1 MSTTHYGNA
10 SYVRAKA
17 HRRAQ
22 SKRHRRRVKFGNKKN
37 IIRAAANLRISPNS
51 VASLKVDGYFEGD
64 IDKDWLVKKSL
75 LANDDNSFFAVPNV
89 LFSSSNPV
97 VPIMNPTDKP
107 RYIRKGETIGMIT
120 DPTGFLDTPKSE
132 QHWESMSKSAMSI
145 AALIS
150 CLADEDTSVQAFF
163 STKEGDS
170 SETQT
175 GFEPAT
181 ATQDPEEETEGD
193 RQRDHNQWDFKTA
206 EMPV

>member
-1 MSTTHYGNA
+1 
-10 SYVRAKA
+10 
-17 HRRAQ
+17 
-22 SKRHRRRVKFGNKKN
+22 
-37 IIRAAANLRISPNS
+37 
-51 VASLKVDGYFEGD
+51 
-64 IDKDWLVKKSL
+64 
-75 LANDDNSFFAVPNV
+75 
-89 LFSSSNPV
+89 
-97 VPIMNPTDKP
+97 
-107 RYIRKGETIGMIT
+107 MIT